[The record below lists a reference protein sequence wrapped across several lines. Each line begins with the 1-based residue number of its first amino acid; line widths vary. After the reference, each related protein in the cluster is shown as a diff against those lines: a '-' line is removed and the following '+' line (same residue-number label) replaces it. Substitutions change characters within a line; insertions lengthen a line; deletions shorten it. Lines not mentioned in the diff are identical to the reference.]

1 MDSSSSV
8 FVCIHC
14 KTFNHERYI
23 ERALQ
28 GFVMQKTTFPFVAV
42 VIDDC
47 STDKTAQIVRDYGN
61 RYPSIIKAVCLEENF
76 YSQNKS
82 TGRFFEPSDKD
93 AKYIAICEGDDYWTD
108 PFKLQKQIDYL
119 ETHPDIGLCYTD
131 YTRVNKDFQVIS
143 SACFQNGMKRPES
156 FEEHLLLQ
164 GYIAPMTWVYR
175 KETRREF
182 KVPKGFADPSFAL
195 ALEFFQNSQVGYLD
209 ADTAVH
215 VIHPDSAS
223 HQTNPKKRFLY
234 EYQVFKEQVFFA
246 EKYGRDALAT
256 RIKFDKYLSLLPDA
270 LKSGNQVFLQ
280 EAEAFFTSKGA
291 CFDDICNHARRINDD
306 RKEIKKARSSKA
318 YRLGS
323 AILKPFKK
331 LIKNGTR

>member
-1 MDSSSSV
+1 MENSSAA
-8 FVCIHC
+8 FVSIHC

-47 STDKTAQIVRDYGN
+47 SSDNTAQIVRAYGD
-61 RYPSIIKAVCLEENF
+61 RYPSLIKAVCLEENY
-76 YSQNKS
+76 YSQKKS
-82 TGRFFEPSDKD
+82 KGIFYEQYDKD

-143 SACFQNGMKRPES
+143 SACFQNGMKRPQS

-175 KETRREF
+175 KETRRELRF
-182 KVPKGFADPSFAL
+182 PRGFADLSFAL

-209 ADTAVH
+209 VDTAAH
-215 VIHPDSAS
+215 VIHPGSAS
-223 HQTNPKKRFLY
+223 HQTSLKKRFLY

-246 EKYGRDALAT
+246 EKYGEDTLAT
-256 RIKFDKYLSLLPDA
+256 RIKFDKYLSLLPNA
-270 LKSGNQVFLQ
+270 LKVGNQDFLQ
-280 EAEAFFTSKGA
+280 EAEAFFSSKGA
-291 CFDDICNHARRINDD
+291 YFEDICNQARKVNDY
-306 RKEIKKARSSKA
+306 RKEIKKARSSKS

-323 AILKPFKK
+323 AILNPFRK
-331 LIKNGTR
+331 LVKNG